1 MKRTSNIRTYHDLI
15 QIPSFLERY
24 EYLKIGGVVGETTF
38 GYERYLN
45 QMLYSSRKWKDARN
59 RVLIRDDGCDMGL
72 ADYPIGDKIYVHHMN
87 PIAPEMVEENDP
99 VLFEPE
105 FLICVSYQTHN
116 AIHYGDK
123 SLLPQEP
130 IQREPNDTCPW
141 RK

>member
-87 PIAPEMVEENDP
+87 TITPEMVEENDP

>member
-59 RVLIRDDGCDMGL
+59 RVLIRDDGCDMVWQIIRL
-72 ADYPIGDKIYVHHMN
+72 ETRFTYTI
-87 PIAPEMVEENDP
+87 
-99 VLFEPE
+99 
-105 FLICVSYQTHN
+105 
-116 AIHYGDK
+116 
-123 SLLPQEP
+123 
-130 IQREPNDTCPW
+130 
-141 RK
+141 

>member
-24 EYLKIGGVVGETTF
+24 EYLKIGGIVGETTF

-87 PIAPEMVEENDP
+87 PIIPEMVEENDP

>member
-1 MKRTSNIRTYHDLI
+1 MRRTSNIRTYHDLI

-72 ADYPIGDKIYVHHMN
+72 ADYPIGEKIYVHHMN
-87 PIAPEMVEENDP
+87 PITPEMVEENDP

-105 FLICVSYQTHN
+105 FLSCVSYQTHN

>member
-24 EYLKIGGVVGETTF
+24 EYLKIGGIVGETTF

-87 PIAPEMVEENDP
+87 PITPEMVEENDP

-105 FLICVSYQTHN
+105 F
-116 AIHYGDK
+116 
-123 SLLPQEP
+123 
-130 IQREPNDTCPW
+130 
-141 RK
+141 

>member
-1 MKRTSNIRTYHDLI
+1 MKITSNIRTYHDLI

-72 ADYPIGDKIYVHHMN
+72 VDYPIGDKIYVHHMN
-87 PIAPEMVEENDP
+87 PITPEMVEENDP

-105 FLICVSYQTHN
+105 FLICVSY
-116 AIHYGDK
+116 
-123 SLLPQEP
+123 
-130 IQREPNDTCPW
+130 
-141 RK
+141 